1 MRIGFDVSQTGRHK
15 AGCGYYAYNL
25 IRALADVDQI
35 NEYVLYPAVG
45 DVYWDPECATQ
56 TVHIDRPN
64 FRRLAAP
71 QSFEAS
77 SKFWRDPPSDFEER
91 IGNPDIFH
99 ANNFFCPIGLRRAR
113 LVYTLY
119 DLSFLEEPSWTTEA
133 NRIGCFTG
141 VFRASLFADAIVA
154 ISEFSRRHFLEVFP
168 HYPASRT
175 HVIYPASRFDG
186 PQDLPTPATLRRL
199 EPGRFWLNVAT
210 IEPRKNHRGLLEAYA
225 RVVRS
230 TEDPMP
236 LVLAGSRGWLT
247 DDFDR
252 IVEEL
257 GLGGR
262 VLLLGYV
269 SEDELRW
276 LYQNCFAFVY
286 PSFFEGF
293 GLPVLEAMSL
303 GAPVICSNT
312 TSLPEI
318 AGDAAV
324 LVDPREHEALASRM
338 KDLLQGQIP
347 RDVLRER
354 GFAQARRFSWWTS
367 ARRLVQLYQVLGE
380 LQVFAAS
387 PQGATSHPARFIRP

>member
-1 MRIGFDVSQTGRHK
+1 
-15 AGCGYYAYNL
+15 
-25 IRALADVDQI
+25 
-35 NEYVLYPAVG
+35 
-45 DVYWDPECATQ
+45 
-56 TVHIDRPN
+56 
-64 FRRLAAP
+64 
-71 QSFEAS
+71 
-77 SKFWRDPPSDFEER
+77 
-91 IGNPDIFH
+91 
-99 ANNFFCPIGLRRAR
+99 
-113 LVYTLY
+113 
-119 DLSFLEEPSWTTEA
+119 
-133 NRIGCFTG
+133 
-141 VFRASLFADAIVA
+141 
-154 ISEFSRRHFLEVFP
+154 
-168 HYPASRT
+168 
-175 HVIYPASRFDG
+175 
-186 PQDLPTPATLRRL
+186 
-199 EPGRFWLNVAT
+199 
-210 IEPRKNHRGLLEAYA
+210 
-225 RVVRS
+225 
-230 TEDPMP
+230 
-236 LVLAGSRGWLT
+236 VLAGSRGWLT